1 MKVNKK
7 QFLESI
13 VDRVIDKIIASINK
27 ERKRK
32 KKDIINLKDPK
43 SRRIANKYRKQIA
56 KQTADLIKVSLK
68 HSR

>member
-13 VDRVIDKIIASINK
+13 IDRVIDKVIASINK

-43 SRRIANKYRKQIA
+43 ARRIVKKYRKAIE
-56 KQTADLIKVSLK
+56 KSADYIMKL
-68 HSR
+68 

>member
-13 VDRVIDKIIASINK
+13 IDRVIDKVIASINK

-43 SRRIANKYRKQIA
+43 AR
-56 KQTADLIKVSLK
+56 
-68 HSR
+68 

>member
-13 VDRVIDKIIASINK
+13 IDRVIDKVIASINK
-27 ERKRK
+27 DRKRK

-43 SRRIANKYRKQIA
+43 ARRIVKKYRKAIE
-56 KQTADLIKVSLK
+56 KSADDIMKL
-68 HSR
+68 

>member
-13 VDRVIDKIIASINK
+13 IDRVIDKVIASINK

-43 SRRIANKYRKQIA
+43 ARKIVNKYRKQIE
-56 KQTADLIKVSLK
+56 KSADRIMSL
-68 HSR
+68 

>member
-13 VDRVIDKIIASINK
+13 IDRVIDKIIASINK

-43 SRRIANKYRKQIA
+43 ARRIVKKYRKAIE
-56 KQTADLIKVSLK
+56 KSADDIMKL
-68 HSR
+68 

>member
-13 VDRVIDKIIASINK
+13 IDRVIDKVIASINK
-27 ERKRK
+27 ERKRN

-43 SRRIANKYRKQIA
+43 ARKIVNKYRKQIE
-56 KQTADLIKVSLK
+56 KSADKIMSL
-68 HSR
+68 

>member
-13 VDRVIDKIIASINK
+13 IDRVIDKVIASINK

-43 SRRIANKYRKQIA
+43 ARKIVNKYRKQIE
-56 KQTADLIKVSLK
+56 KSADKIMLL
-68 HSR
+68 

>member
-13 VDRVIDKIIASINK
+13 VDRVIDKVIASINK
-27 ERKRK
+27 DRKRK

-43 SRRIANKYRKQIA
+43 ARRIVKKYRKAIE
-56 KQTADLIKVSLK
+56 KSADDIMKL
-68 HSR
+68 

>member
-13 VDRVIDKIIASINK
+13 IDRVIDKIIASINK

-43 SRRIANKYRKQIA
+43 ARKIVNKYRKQIE
-56 KQTADLIKVSLK
+56 KSADKIMSL
-68 HSR
+68 

>member
-27 ERKRK
+27 DRKRK

-43 SRRIANKYRKQIA
+43 ARKIVNKYRKQIE
-56 KQTADLIKVSLK
+56 KSADKIMSL
-68 HSR
+68 

>member
-13 VDRVIDKIIASINK
+13 IDRVIDKVIASINK

-32 KKDIINLKDPK
+32 KKDIIKLKDPK
-43 SRRIANKYRKQIA
+43 ARKIVNKYRKQIQ
-56 KQTADLIKVSLK
+56 KSADKIMSL
-68 HSR
+68 

>member
-27 ERKRK
+27 DRKRK
-32 KKDIINLKDPK
+32 NKDIINLKDPK
-43 SRRIANKYRKQIA
+43 ARRIVKKYRKAIE
-56 KQTADLIKVSLK
+56 KSADDIMKL
-68 HSR
+68 

>member
-13 VDRVIDKIIASINK
+13 IDRVIDKVIASINK

-43 SRRIANKYRKQIA
+43 ARKIVNKYKKQIE
-56 KQTADLIKVSLK
+56 KSADKIMSL
-68 HSR
+68 

>member
-27 ERKRK
+27 DRKRK

-43 SRRIANKYRKQIA
+43 ARRIVKKYRKAIE
-56 KQTADLIKVSLK
+56 KSADDRMKL
-68 HSR
+68 

>member
-13 VDRVIDKIIASINK
+13 IDRVIDKVIASINK

-43 SRRIANKYRKQIA
+43 ARKIVNKYRKQIE
-56 KQTADLIKVSLK
+56 KSAD
-68 HSR
+68 

>member
-13 VDRVIDKIIASINK
+13 INRVIDKVIASINK

-43 SRRIANKYRKQIA
+43 ARKIVNKYRKQIE
-56 KQTADLIKVSLK
+56 KSADKIMSL
-68 HSR
+68 

>member
-27 ERKRK
+27 DRKRK

-43 SRRIANKYRKQIA
+43 ARKIVNKYRKQIEKSA
-56 KQTADLIKVSLK
+56 HKIMSI
-68 HSR
+68 

>member
-13 VDRVIDKIIASINK
+13 IDRVIDKVIASINK

-43 SRRIANKYRKQIA
+43 ARKIVKKYRKQIE
-56 KQTADLIKVSLK
+56 KSADKIMSL
-68 HSR
+68 

>member
-13 VDRVIDKIIASINK
+13 IDSVIDKVIASINK

-43 SRRIANKYRKQIA
+43 ARKIVNKYRKQIE
-56 KQTADLIKVSLK
+56 KSADKIMSL
-68 HSR
+68 

>member
-13 VDRVIDKIIASINK
+13 IDRVIDKVIASINK

-43 SRRIANKYRKQIA
+43 ARKIVNKYRKQIE
-56 KQTADLIKVSLK
+56 KSADKIMSL
-68 HSR
+68 

>member
-13 VDRVIDKIIASINK
+13 IDRVIDKVIASINK

-43 SRRIANKYRKQIA
+43 ARKIVNKYRKQIE
-56 KQTADLIKVSLK
+56 KSADKIMS
-68 HSR
+68 S

>member
-13 VDRVIDKIIASINK
+13 IDRVIDKVIASINK

-43 SRRIANKYRKQIA
+43 ARRIVKKYRKAIE
-56 KQTADLIKVSLK
+56 KSADDIMKL
-68 HSR
+68 

>member
-13 VDRVIDKIIASINK
+13 IDRVIDKVIASINK

-43 SRRIANKYRKQIA
+43 ARKIVNKYRKQIEKSA
-56 KQTADLIKVSLK
+56 HKIMSL
-68 HSR
+68 

>member
-27 ERKRK
+27 DRKRK

-43 SRRIANKYRKQIA
+43 ARRIVKKYRKAIE
-56 KQTADLIKVSLK
+56 KSADDIMKL
-68 HSR
+68 

>member
-27 ERKRK
+27 DRKRK

-43 SRRIANKYRKQIA
+43 ARRIVKKYRIA
-56 KQTADLIKVSLK
+56 IEKSADDIMKL
-68 HSR
+68 

>member
-13 VDRVIDKIIASINK
+13 IDRVIDKVIASINK

-43 SRRIANKYRKQIA
+43 ARKIVNKYRKQIE
-56 KQTADLIKVSLK
+56 KSADKIMSV
-68 HSR
+68 

>member
-13 VDRVIDKIIASINK
+13 VDRVIDKVIASINK

-43 SRRIANKYRKQIA
+43 ARRIVKKYRKAIE
-56 KQTADLIKVSLK
+56 KSADDIMKL
-68 HSR
+68 

>member
-13 VDRVIDKIIASINK
+13 IDRVIDKIIASINK

-43 SRRIANKYRKQIA
+43 ARKIVNKYRKQIE
-56 KQTADLIKVSLK
+56 KSADRIMSL
-68 HSR
+68 

>member
-13 VDRVIDKIIASINK
+13 LDRVIDKVIASINK

-43 SRRIANKYRKQIA
+43 ARKIVNKYRKQIE
-56 KQTADLIKVSLK
+56 KSADKIMSL
-68 HSR
+68 

>member
-13 VDRVIDKIIASINK
+13 IDRVIDKVIASINK

-32 KKDIINLKDPK
+32 KKDIINLKDTK
-43 SRRIANKYRKQIA
+43 ARKIVNKYRKQIE
-56 KQTADLIKVSLK
+56 KSADKIMSL
-68 HSR
+68 

>member
-27 ERKRK
+27 DRKRK

-43 SRRIANKYRKQIA
+43 ARRIVKKYRKAIE
-56 KQTADLIKVSLK
+56 KSADDIIKL
-68 HSR
+68 

>member
-13 VDRVIDKIIASINK
+13 IDRVIDKVIASINK

-32 KKDIINLKDPK
+32 KIDIIKLKDL
-43 SRRIANKYRKQIA
+43 SESNKENTKEED
-56 KQTADLIKVSLK
+56 KDKEGE
-68 HSR
+68 